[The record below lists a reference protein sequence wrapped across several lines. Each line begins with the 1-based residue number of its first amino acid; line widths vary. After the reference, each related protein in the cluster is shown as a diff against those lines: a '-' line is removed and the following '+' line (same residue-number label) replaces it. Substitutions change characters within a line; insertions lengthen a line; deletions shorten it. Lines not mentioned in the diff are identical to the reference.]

1 MPNGVGTASPPAKAL
16 LPGTVW
22 QAMQLPTAAS
32 FGPLR
37 DQFGIERC
45 ALGTLFWLDLGPPG
59 DRHETSAGNED
70 QHKDTRYQPS
80 DSHVGT
86 S

>member
-1 MPNGVGTASPPAKAL
+1 MPNGVGSGSPPAKAL
-16 LPGTVW
+16 PPGHRV
-22 QAMQLPTAAS
+22 AGDAVADRRELGA
-32 FGPLR
+32 LR

-45 ALGTLFWLDLGPPG
+45 ALGRLFWLDLGPPG